1 MAAFAK
7 REFRTSKTSL
17 KSKKMKN
24 LLNLTFAGA
33 LFLMATSCN
42 DSNSVTPN
50 KQLQTIPTT
59 FSDQSSEFAFDFL
72 KKHNSE
78 EKADKNYF
86 VSPLSL
92 HVALGM
98 LLNGADGKTKEEIQK
113 GLRLSSDLT
122 ANNNI
127 YKSLIESLPNS
138 DPKVT
143 NTIAN
148 SVWYRNSFTVEKSF
162 LDVLKTSFNATVS
175 AEDFNNTATVGK
187 INTWAS
193 DNTNGKIKKVI
204 EQIDPSQVMFLMN
217 ALYFKGDW
225 KIPFKVENTRDEN
238 FVGTIGTKAVKMM
251 NMLENVKYAKRTDYQ
266 ALELAYGEGNYV
278 MTILLPNE
286 KTPVSKVINTM
297 SGTEWKS
304 LNTAFSEQKVIVGL
318 PKFTLEYETNLNKV
332 LENMGMPTMFSD
344 AADLSKISAPAGKIK
359 VGFVKQNTFVAIDEK
374 GTEAAA
380 VTTIDIKLTSAPI
393 LPEFI
398 CNRPFAFFISEKQ
411 SNTILFAGKIVNL

>member
-1 MAAFAK
+1 M
-7 REFRTSKTSL
+7 
-17 KSKKMKN
+17 KKITT
-24 LLNLTFAGA
+24 LTLFWS
-33 LFLMATSCN
+33 LFLMAASCD

-50 KQLQTIPTT
+50 KQLQTIPST
-59 FSDQSSEFAFDFL
+59 FSDQTSEFAFDFL
-72 KKHNSE
+72 KKHNAE

-113 GLRLSSDLT
+113 GLRVSSDLAT
-122 ANNNI
+122 TNGI
-127 YKSLIESLPNS
+127 YKDLIDNLQNS

-162 LDVLKTSFNATVS
+162 LDVLKASFNATVS
-175 AEDFNNTATVGK
+175 AEDFNNVATVGK

-193 DNTNGKIKKVI
+193 DNTNGKIQKVL
-204 EQIDPSQVMFLMN
+204 EQIEPSQVMFLIN

-225 KIPFKVENTRDEN
+225 KIPFKVENTREEN
-238 FVGTIGTKAVKMM
+238 FVGTTGTKPVKMM
-251 NMLENVKYAKRTDYQ
+251 AMLENVKYAKSSSYQ
-266 ALELAYGEGNYV
+266 ALELAYGDGNYI
-278 MTILLPNE
+278 MTILLPDEN
-286 KTPVSKVINTM
+286 TPVSNVINQM

-304 LNTAFSEQKVIVGL
+304 LKTALAEQRVIIGL

-332 LENMGMPTMFSD
+332 ISNMGIHTMFND
-344 AADLSKISAPAGKIK
+344 FADLSKISAPAGKLK
-359 VGFVKQNTFVAIDEK
+359 VGFVKQNTFLTVDEK

-380 VTTIDIKLTSAPI
+380 LTTIEIKLTSAPI

-411 SNTILFAGKIVNL
+411 SNTILFVGKIVNL

>member
-1 MAAFAK
+1 M
-7 REFRTSKTSL
+7 
-17 KSKKMKN
+17 KKITT
-24 LLNLTFAGA
+24 LTLFWS
-33 LFLMATSCN
+33 LFLMAASCD

-50 KQLQTIPTT
+50 KQLQTIPST
-59 FSDQSSEFAFDFL
+59 FSDQTSEFAFDFL
-72 KKHNSE
+72 KKHNAE

-113 GLRLSSDLT
+113 GLRVSSDLAT
-122 ANNNI
+122 TNGI
-127 YKSLIESLPNS
+127 YKDLIDNLQNS

-148 SVWYRNSFTVEKSF
+148 SVWYRNSFSVEKSF
-162 LDVLKTSFNATVS
+162 LDVLKASFNATVS

-193 DNTNGKIKKVI
+193 DNTNGKIQKVL
-204 EQIDPSQVMFLMN
+204 EQIEPSQVMFLIN

-225 KIPFKVENTRDEN
+225 KIPFKVENTREEN
-238 FVGTIGTKAVKMM
+238 FVGTTGTKPVKMM
-251 NMLENVKYAKRTDYQ
+251 AMLENVKYAKSTSYQ
-266 ALELAYGEGNYV
+266 ALELAYGDGNYI
-278 MTILLPNE
+278 MTILLPDEN
-286 KTPVSKVINTM
+286 TPVSNVINQM

-304 LNTAFSEQKVIVGL
+304 LKTALAEQRVIIGL

-332 LENMGMPTMFSD
+332 ISNMGIHTMFND
-344 AADLSKISAPAGKIK
+344 FADLSKISAPAGKLK
-359 VGFVKQNTFVAIDEK
+359 VGFVKQNTFLTVDEK

-380 VTTIDIKLTSAPI
+380 LTTIEIKLTSAPI

-411 SNTILFAGKIVNL
+411 SNTILFVGKIVNL

>member
-1 MAAFAK
+1 M
-7 REFRTSKTSL
+7 KTIKFLSL
-17 KSKKMKN
+17 A
-24 LLNLTFAGA
+24 TAC
-33 LFLMATSCN
+33 FLMAVSCKD
-42 DSNSVTPN
+42 DSNSVIPN
-50 KQLQTIPTT
+50 KQLQAIPAT
-59 FSDQSSEFAFDFL
+59 FSDQTSEFAFDFL
-72 KKHNSE
+72 KKHNAE
-78 EKADKNYF
+78 EKTDKNYF

-98 LLNGADGKTKEEIQK
+98 LLNGADGKTKEEIQT
-113 GLRLSSDLT
+113 GLRVSSDLAT
-122 ANNNI
+122 TNGI
-127 YKSLIESLPNS
+127 YKDLIDNLPNS

-148 SVWYRNSFTVEKSF
+148 SVWYRNTFSVEKSF
-162 LDVLKTSFNATVS
+162 LDVLKTSFNATAS
-175 AEDFNNTATVGK
+175 AEDFNNAATVGK

-204 EQIDPSQVMFLMN
+204 EQIEPAHVMFLMN

-225 KIPFKVENTRDEN
+225 KIPFKVENTQDAN
-238 FVGTIGTKAVKMM
+238 FTGTIGKKSVKMM
-251 NMLENVKYAKRTDYQ
+251 SMTEKVKYTKRADYQ
-266 ALELAYGEGNYV
+266 ALELAYGDGNYV

-286 KTPVSKVINTM
+286 KVNVGTVVNTL

-304 LNTAFSEQKVIVGL
+304 LNTALQEQKVIVGL

-332 LENMGMPTMFSD
+332 LSNMGMPTMFSD
-344 AADLSKISAPAGKIK
+344 AADLSKISPPAGKIK

-380 VTTIDIKLTSAPI
+380 VTTIGIELTSAPI

-398 CNRPFAFFISEKQ
+398 CNRPFLFIISEKQ

>member
-1 MAAFAK
+1 M
-7 REFRTSKTSL
+7 
-17 KSKKMKN
+17 KKITT
-24 LLNLTFAGA
+24 LTLIWS
-33 LFLMATSCN
+33 LFLMAASCD

-50 KQLQTIPTT
+50 KQLQTIPST
-59 FSDQSSEFAFDFL
+59 FSDQTSEFAFDFL
-72 KKHNSE
+72 KKHNAE

-113 GLRLSSDLT
+113 GLRVSSDLAST
-122 ANNNI
+122 NGI
-127 YKSLIESLPNS
+127 YKDLIDNLPNS

-148 SVWYRNSFTVEKSF
+148 SVWYRNNFTVEKSF
-162 LDVLKTSFNATVS
+162 LDVLKASFNATVS
-175 AEDFNNTATVGK
+175 AEDFNNVATVGK

-193 DNTNGKIKKVI
+193 DNTNGKIQKVL
-204 EQIDPSQVMFLMN
+204 EQIEPSQVMFLIN

-225 KIPFKVENTRDEN
+225 KIPFKVENTREEN
-238 FVGTIGTKAVKMM
+238 FVGTTGTKPVKMM
-251 NMLENVKYAKRTDYQ
+251 AMLENVKYAKRTSYQ
-266 ALELAYGEGNYV
+266 ALELAYGDGNYI
-278 MTILLPNE
+278 MTILLPDEN
-286 KTPVSKVINTM
+286 TPVSNVINQM
-297 SGTEWKS
+297 SVTEWKS
-304 LNTAFSEQKVIVGL
+304 LNTALAEQRVIFGL

-332 LENMGMPTMFSD
+332 ISNMGIHTMFND
-344 AADLSKISAPAGKIK
+344 FADLSKISAPAGKLK
-359 VGFVKQNTFVAIDEK
+359 VGFVKQNTFLTVDEK

-380 VTTIDIKLTSAPI
+380 LTTIEIKLTSAPI

-411 SNTILFAGKIVNL
+411 SNTILFVGKIVNL

>member
-1 MAAFAK
+1 
-7 REFRTSKTSL
+7 
-17 KSKKMKN
+17 MKN
-24 LLNLTFAGA
+24 FKTLTFAGT

-50 KQLQTIPTT
+50 MQLQTIPAT
-59 FSDQSSEFAFDFL
+59 FSDQTSEFAFDFL

-113 GLRLSSDLT
+113 GLHLSSDLT

-127 YKSLIESLPNS
+127 YKSLIENLPNS

-175 AEDFNNTATVGK
+175 AEDFNNTATLGK

-204 EQIDPSQVMFLMN
+204 EKIDPAQVMFLMN

-238 FVGTIGTKAVKMM
+238 FVGTTGTKPVKMM
-251 NMLENVKYAKRTDYQ
+251 SMLENVKYTKRTGYQ
-266 ALELAYGEGNYV
+266 ALELAYGDGNYV
-278 MTILLPNE
+278 MTILLPDE
-286 KTPVSKVINTM
+286 KTPVSNVINIM
-297 SGTEWKS
+297 SRTEWKS
-304 LNTAFSEQKVIVGL
+304 LNTALAEQKVIVGL

-332 LENMGMPTMFSD
+332 LENMGMPTMFSN
-344 AADLSKISAPAGKIK
+344 AADLSKIAAPAGKIK
-359 VGFVKQNTFVAIDEK
+359 VDFVKQNTFVAIDEK

-393 LPEFI
+393 LPEVI
-398 CNRPFAFFISEKQ
+398 CNRPFAFLISEKQ
-411 SNTILFAGKIVNL
+411 SNTILFVGKIVNL

>member
-1 MAAFAK
+1 M
-7 REFRTSKTSL
+7 
-17 KSKKMKN
+17 KKITT
-24 LLNLTFAGA
+24 LTLFWS
-33 LFLMATSCN
+33 LFLMAASCD

-50 KQLQTIPTT
+50 KQLQTIPST
-59 FSDQSSEFAFDFL
+59 FSDQTSEFAFDFL
-72 KKHNSE
+72 KKHNAE

-113 GLRLSSDLT
+113 GLRVSSDLAT
-122 ANNNI
+122 TNGI
-127 YKSLIESLPNS
+127 YKDLIDNLPNS

-162 LDVLKTSFNATVS
+162 LNVLKASFNATVS
-175 AEDFNNTATVGK
+175 AEDFNNVATVGK

-193 DNTNGKIKKVI
+193 DNTNGKIQKVL
-204 EQIDPSQVMFLMN
+204 EQIEPSQVMFLIN

-225 KIPFKVENTRDEN
+225 KIPFKVENTREEN
-238 FVGTIGTKAVKMM
+238 FVGTTGTKPVKMM
-251 NMLENVKYAKRTDYQ
+251 AMLENVKYAKSSSYQ
-266 ALELAYGEGNYV
+266 ALELAYGDGNYI
-278 MTILLPNE
+278 MTILLPDEN
-286 KTPVSKVINTM
+286 TPVSNVINQM

-304 LNTAFSEQKVIVGL
+304 LKTALAEQRVIIGL

-332 LENMGMPTMFSD
+332 ISNMGIHTMFND
-344 AADLSKISAPAGKIK
+344 FADLSKISAPAGKLK
-359 VGFVKQNTFVAIDEK
+359 VGFVKQNTFLTVDEK

-380 VTTIDIKLTSAPI
+380 VTTIEIKLTSAPI

-411 SNTILFAGKIVNL
+411 SNTILFVGKIVNL

>member
-1 MAAFAK
+1 MK
-7 REFRTSKTSL
+7 NFRT
-17 KSKKMKN
+17 
-24 LLNLTFAGA
+24 LTIAGA
-33 LFLMATSCN
+33 LFLMAASCKDEA
-42 DSNSVTPN
+42 DSVQPN
-50 KQLQTIPTT
+50 QLLKAVPATFADQT
-59 FSDQSSEFAFDFL
+59 SEFAFDFL
-72 KKHNSE
+72 KKHNAA

-98 LLNGADGKTKEEIQK
+98 LANGADGKTKEELTK
-113 GLRLSSDLT
+113 GLRVSSDWAT
-122 ANNNI
+122 TNGI
-127 YKSLIESLPNS
+127 YKDLIDNLPNS

-148 SVWYRNSFTVEKSF
+148 SVWYRNTFSVEKSF
-162 LDVLKTSFNATVS
+162 LDILKTSFNAQAY
-175 AEDFNNTATVGK
+175 AEDFTNTATVGK
-187 INTWAS
+187 INNWAS

-204 EQIDPSQVMFLMN
+204 EQIEPAHVMFLMN

-238 FVGTIGTKAVKMM
+238 FVGTTGTKSVKMM
-251 NMLENVKYAKRTDYQ
+251 SMQEKVKYANRPDYQ
-266 ALELAYGEGNYV
+266 AIELAYGSGNYV

-286 KTPVSKVINTM
+286 KSNVSNVLNSL
-297 SGTEWKS
+297 SGSEWKN
-304 LNTAFSEQKVIVGL
+304 LNKALAEQKVIVGL
-318 PKFTLEYETNLNKV
+318 PKFTFEYETNLNSV
-332 LENMGMPTMFSD
+332 LSSMGMPTMFSD
-344 AADLSKISAPAGKIK
+344 AADLSKISPPAGKLR
-359 VGFVKQNTFVAIDEK
+359 VGFVKQNTFIAVDEK

-380 VTTIDIKLTSAPI
+380 VTTIGVELTSMPI

>member
-1 MAAFAK
+1 MTA
-7 REFRTSKTSL
+7 
-17 KSKKMKN
+17 
-24 LLNLTFAGA
+24 
-33 LFLMATSCN
+33 SCN

-50 KQLQTIPTT
+50 KQLQKIPAT
-59 FSDQSSEFAFDFL
+59 FSDQTSEFAFDLL

-113 GLRLSSDLT
+113 GLGLSSDLT

-127 YKSLIESLPNS
+127 YKSLIESLPNADS
-138 DPKVT
+138 KVT

-148 SVWYRNSFTVEKSF
+148 SVWYRNSFTVDKSF

-175 AEDFNNTATVGK
+175 GEDFNNTATVSK
-187 INTWAS
+187 INAWAS

-204 EQIDPSQVMFLMN
+204 EQIDPAQVMFLMN

-225 KIPFKVENTRDEN
+225 KIPFKEENTRDDN
-238 FVGTIGTKAVKMM
+238 FVGTTGTKLVKMM
-251 NMLENVKYAKRTDYQ
+251 SMLENVKYAKRTGYQ
-266 ALELAYGEGNYV
+266 ALELVYGDGNYV
-278 MTILLPNE
+278 MTILLPDE
-286 KTPVSKVINTM
+286 KTPVSYVINIM

-304 LNTAFSEQKVIVGL
+304 INTALAEQKVIVGL
-318 PKFTLEYETNLNKV
+318 PKFTLEYETNFNKV
-332 LENMGMPTMFSD
+332 LENMGMPTMFND

-411 SNTILFAGKIVNL
+411 SNTILFVGKIVNF

>member
-1 MAAFAK
+1 
-7 REFRTSKTSL
+7 
-17 KSKKMKN
+17 MKN

-42 DSNSVTPN
+42 DSHSVTPN

-175 AEDFNNTATVGK
+175 AEDFNNIATVGK

>member
-42 DSNSVTPN
+42 DSHSVTPN

-175 AEDFNNTATVGK
+175 AEDFNNIATVGK

>member
-1 MAAFAK
+1 
-7 REFRTSKTSL
+7 
-17 KSKKMKN
+17 MKN

-127 YKSLIESLPNS
+127 YKSLIENLPNS

>member
-1 MAAFAK
+1 
-7 REFRTSKTSL
+7 
-17 KSKKMKN
+17 MKN
-24 LLNLTFAGA
+24 IKTLTLAGA
-33 LFLMATSCN
+33 LFLMAASCN
-42 DSNSVTPN
+42 EDNADSVKPN
-50 KQLQTIPTT
+50 QLLKAIPATFADQT
-59 FSDQSSEFAFDFL
+59 SEFAFDFL
-72 KKHNSE
+72 KTHNAA

-98 LLNGADGKTKEEIQK
+98 LANGADGKTKEELTN
-113 GLRLSSDLT
+113 GLRVSSDLT
-122 ANNNI
+122 KTNEI
-127 YKSLIESLPNS
+127 YKDLIDNLPNS

-148 SVWYRNSFTVEKSF
+148 SVWYRNTFSVEKSF
-162 LDVLKTSFNATVS
+162 LDVLKASFNAQTY
-175 AEDFNNTATVGK
+175 AEDFNNSATVGK

-204 EQIDPSQVMFLMN
+204 EQIEPAHVMFLMN

-225 KIPFKVENTRDEN
+225 KIPFKTENTHDAD
-238 FVGTIGTKAVKMM
+238 FAGTTGTKSVKMM
-251 NMLENVKYAKRTDYQ
+251 SMQEKVKYAKRSNYQ
-266 ALELAYGEGNYV
+266 ALELAYGGGNYV
-278 MTILLPNE
+278 MTILLPDE
-286 KTPVSKVINTM
+286 KTPVGNIINTM
-297 SGTEWKS
+297 SSSEWKS
-304 LNTAFSEQKVIVGL
+304 LNSSLAEQKVIIGL
-318 PKFTLEYETNLNKV
+318 PKFTVEYETNLNNV
-332 LENMGMPTMFSD
+332 LGKMGMPTMFSD
-344 AADLSKISAPAGKIK
+344 AADLSKISPPAGKLK

-380 VTTIDIKLTSAPI
+380 VTTIGIELTSAPI